1 MQEAHA
7 NECGFHFRQLINPC
21 SAQESPGRGMAA
33 LEWKT
38 SKKILDYTAPMGW
51 SKAADCAPLTAVN
64 PPNG

>member
-21 SAQESPGRGMAA
+21 RAQKSPGRGMAA

-38 SKKILDYTAPMGW
+38 SKKVLDYTASMGW
-51 SKAADCAPLTAVN
+51 SKAAD
-64 PPNG
+64 